1 MTRLSWV
8 ALQSVAHS
16 FIELDKAVAHVISLI
31 SLCSYNHKY
40 RSKQKNYK
48 KYYMQIYA
56 NTFENLKNKSGLISY
71 QKRNAQNWPLEM
83 DNLNNTNFLEGSDMP
98 QD

>member
-16 FIELDKAVAHVISLI
+16 LIELDKAVAHVISLI

-40 RSKQKNYK
+40 RSKQKNCK